1 MSVSVATQ
9 TTTFLPASPPV
20 LEGRKLSKRFFAR
33 MKHILSR
40 DLNKG
45 KKIAKEQ
52 KTVYTEIRYIM
63 THMGIIANDNKKYY
77 KNLAKNKL
85 KRSEGKKIAKEQKTV
100 SADKEEKAAKKAQQL
115 ADKEE
120 KAAKK
125 AQQLADKKAQQ
136 LADKKAQQ
144 LATKEE
150 KTAKKAQQLADK
162 EEKAAKKAQ
171 QLADKK
177 EKAELER
184 RIAEKA
190 KKAQQLAAEEEKAE
204 LERRNAEKAK
214 KAITDIHNTPQLV
227 EEADEETYE
236 DYIEDNYG
244 SDVEVDE
251 PVY

>member
-1 MSVSVATQ
+1 MSASVATQ
-9 TTTFLPASPPV
+9 TTTFLPAIPPV
-20 LEGRKLSKRFFAR
+20 LQDRKLSKRFFAR
-33 MKHILSR
+33 MKRLLSR

-52 KTVYTEIRYIM
+52 QTVNTEIRYIM
-63 THMGIIANDNKKYY
+63 THMGIIANDNQKYY

-85 KRSEGKKIAKEQKTV
+85 KRTKGKKIAEKAELETV
-100 SADKEEKAAKKAQQL
+100 PAIKEEKAAKKAEQL
-115 ADKEE
+115 AIKEE

-125 AQQLADKKAQQ
+125 AELERRIA
-136 LADKKAQQ
+136 
-144 LATKEE
+144 
-150 KTAKKAQQLADK
+150 
-162 EEKAAKKAQ
+162 
-171 QLADKK
+171 

-190 KKAQQLAAEEEKAE
+190 E
-204 LERRNAEKAK
+204 LERRIA
-214 KAITDIHNTPQLV
+214 